1 MGMFWSSMMFKN
13 DFYDGVKTGVGI
25 AISIAPFGAI
35 FGAVAVDTGL
45 SIAEATLM
53 SVFLYA
59 GVSQLVGIDMFG
71 KNIAA
76 WMIIL
81 SILAVNFRHILYS
94 AAMVHVVARWTL
106 LQKAIGFFVLVD
118 PQFATSVSKHQSGE
132 RVTFSW
138 YMGYAA
144 PLFASWILSTI
155 FGAFFGNLVTDPRA
169 LGFDVLLPIYFMGMV
184 MGFRSSSNFMVVM
197 AVSAICSSL
206 AFHFVGSPWHVSIG
220 GIAGILVAVML
231 PPKPSALQKMT
242 EGDAQ

>member
-1 MGMFWSSMMFKN
+1 MFKS
-13 DFYDGVKTGVGI
+13 DYFDGVRTGTAI

-53 SVFLYA
+53 SIFLYA

-94 AAMVHVVARWTL
+94 AAMVHVVKHWTF

-118 PQFATSVSKHQSGE
+118 PQFATSVSKHQTGQS
-132 RVTFSW
+132 VSYSW
-138 YMGYAA
+138 YMGYAS
-144 PLFASWILSTI
+144 PLFFSWILSTI
-155 FGAFFGNLVTDPRA
+155 IGACFGNLITNPHA
-169 LGFDVLLPIYFMGMV
+169 FGFDVLLPIYFMGMV
-184 MGFRSSSNFMVVM
+184 MGFRSSSNFFIVM
-197 AVSAICSSL
+197 LVSAIGSSL
-206 AFHFVGSPWHVSIG
+206 AFKFVGSPWHVSIG
-220 GIAGILVAVML
+220 GIAGILVAVLL
-231 PPKPSALQKMT
+231 PPKKSALPEAR
-242 EGDAQ
+242 EGEAQ

>member
-1 MGMFWSSMMFKN
+1 MFKS
-13 DFYDGVKTGVGI
+13 DFYHGLRTGTGI

-53 SVFLYA
+53 SIFLYA

-94 AAMVHVVARWTL
+94 AAMVHVVRHWTFV
-106 LQKAIGFFVLVD
+106 QKAIGFFVLVD
-118 PQFATSVSKHQSGE
+118 PQFATSVAKHQAGE

-138 YMGYAA
+138 YMGYASL
-144 PLFASWILSTI
+144 LFASWILSTV
-155 FGAFFGNLVTDPRA
+155 FGAYFGNLVTNPHA

-184 MGFRSSSNFMVVM
+184 MGFRASSNFLIVMV
-197 AVSAICSSL
+197 VSAIGSSL

-220 GIAGILVAVML
+220 GLAGIFVAVLL
-231 PPKPSALQKMT
+231 PPKKSALPSAN
-242 EGDAQ
+242 EGDAK

>member
-1 MGMFWSSMMFKN
+1 MFKN
-13 DFYDGVKTGVGI
+13 DFCDGIKNGAGI

-94 AAMVHVVARWTL
+94 AAMVHVVRHWTFS
-106 LQKAIGFFVLVD
+106 QKAVGFFVLVD
-118 PQFATSVSKHQSGE
+118 PQFATSVSKHQAGE
-132 RVTFSW
+132 RVSFTW
-138 YMGYAA
+138 YMGYASV
-144 PLFASWILSTI
+144 LFVSWVLSTV
-155 FGAFFGNLVTDPRA
+155 FGAFFGNLVTNPHA

-197 AVSAICSSL
+197 AVSAIGSIL
-206 AFHFVGSPWHVSIG
+206 AFKFVGSPWHVSIG
-220 GIAGILVAVML
+220 GIAGVFVAVLM
-231 PPKPSALQKMT
+231 PPKPSALPKVT
-242 EGDAQ
+242 EGEAQ